1 VIELI
6 FYPILPFVAFPPLAL
21 VVAGAFGW
29 ALWRRRGAPIAGRL
43 GIIIAVAAWLAFG
56 AYESYMYVWS
66 QSVIAPIRVDLL
78 LLAPLLYVLT
88 IPGLIQAFLQRRV
101 NRSDRS

>member
-1 VIELI
+1 MIELL
-6 FYPILPFVAFPPLAL
+6 FYPILPFVAFPPLAF

-29 ALWRRRGAPIAGRL
+29 VLWRCRKAPIAGRL

-56 AYESYMYVWS
+56 IYESYMYFWS
-66 QSVIAPIRVDLL
+66 RSVIAPIRVDLL
-78 LLAPLLYVLT
+78 LLAPLLYILT
-88 IPGLIQAFLQRRV
+88 IPGFIQAILRRRL